1 MRGTISLAIAAAV
14 AFIVPSLAAPT
25 PKHRG
30 IVVHPGD
37 AGDLIITADN
47 TLNGTAPSD
56 RQIST
61 NSILTSNG
69 GTQQLE
75 FAFVNN
81 LPSSNVNA
89 YVTGIDPNNVVVML
103 AKDGSWFYPDAGGS
117 AEPVPVTGD
126 VAIPLG
132 PQGSTTNIKL
142 PDYISSARIWFADGT
157 LSFFV
162 LAQGSN
168 QALVQPSA
176 ANSADPS
183 AATNWGFVELTNT
196 AEGGIYANISYVDFV
211 GLILGMTLTGSAG
224 DQSALG
230 LSADATK
237 SICADL
243 ITQAGIDGMP
253 WDKLCLTDSA
263 GNPLRVLAPSDYIS
277 SNPDA
282 FSDYWTKYIDDVY
295 KKYSNETLTVDTQS
309 GPGKVA
315 CTVSGDSMTCEGDE
329 IPYGKPTPADIFGC
343 SSGAFA
349 NTGSP
354 THLAVLP
361 RLCAAFNRGT
371 LLLDG
376 GNVQP
381 ALGSD
386 MYYTTSPNNH
396 FSRIVHKYEIDGK
409 GYAFSYDDVNPSG
422 ENESGTVVDPTPTL
436 LTVIIGGPGAGNG
449 STPTNSS
456 AIVTKMAKRTIRRSN
471 NLF

>member
-1 MRGTISLAIAAAV
+1 MAIAAAV

-25 PKHRG
+25 HKYHG

-47 TLNGTAPSD
+47 TLNGTIPSAKH
-56 RQIST
+56 IAA
-61 NSILTSNG
+61 NSKLTSNPRVLA
-69 GTQQLE
+69 GTPQLE

-89 YVTGIDPNNVVVML
+89 YVTGLDSKNVIVML
-103 AKDGSWFYPDAGGS
+103 AKDGSWYYPDAGGS
-117 AEPVPVTGD
+117 ASPVPITGD

-132 PQGSTTNIKL
+132 PQGSTTKIKL

-157 LSFFV
+157 LAFFI

-168 QALVQPSA
+168 QALIQPSA

-183 AATNWGFVELTNT
+183 AATNWGFVELTNS
-196 AEGGIYANISYVDFV
+196 ADGGVYANISFVDFV
-211 GLILGMTLTGSAG
+211 GLVLGMTLSGSAG

-243 ITQAGIDGMP
+243 VTQAGIDGMP
-253 WDKLCLTDSA
+253 WDKLCLTDTK
-263 GNPLRVLAPSDYIS
+263 GNALRVLSPSDYIS

-295 KKYSNETLTVDTQS
+295 TKYSTETLTIDTQS
-309 GPGKVA
+309 GIGKVA

-329 IPYGKPTPADIFGC
+329 IPYEKPTPTDIFGC
-343 SSGAFA
+343 ASGAFA
-349 NTGSP
+349 NRGSA
-354 THLAVLP
+354 THLLVLP
-361 RLCAAFNRGT
+361 CLCAAFNRGT

-381 ALGSD
+381 ALSST

-396 FSRIVHKYEIDGK
+396 YSRIVHKYEIDGK
-409 GYAFSYDDVNPSG
+409 GYAFSYDDVNPG
-422 ENESGTVVDPTPTL
+422 RENESGVVVDLTPTL
-436 LTVIIGGPGAGNG
+436 LTVVVGGPSPGNG
-449 STPTNSS
+449 STPINSS
-456 AIVTKMAKRTIRRSN
+456 TIVTKMAKRTVRRSI